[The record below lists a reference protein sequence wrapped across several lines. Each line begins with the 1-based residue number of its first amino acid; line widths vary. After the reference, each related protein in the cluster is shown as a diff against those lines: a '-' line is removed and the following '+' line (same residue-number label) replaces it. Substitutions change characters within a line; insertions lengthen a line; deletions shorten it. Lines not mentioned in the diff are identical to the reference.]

1 MDTSHLIEVREL
13 NLRLYQDA
21 IKIFQ
26 VGDKKI
32 IIKHDDCP
40 EDPLSWGHFEFFST
54 SKRYYTDKKHKTI
67 RAKNGDLA
75 SISQFDGL
83 EEIKKFLSAN
93 DYLYRYVCLY
103 ERSGFLY
110 VSKEQIRRD
119 YRVKKIT
126 KKIQEQVYEHMSSF
140 ASNEWE
146 QYFNG
151 DIYRYAI
158 INSDDELEDSLCGI
172 YGLDGIREV
181 LKDEQG
187 IEIPKI

>member
-13 NLRLYQDA
+13 NLRLYQEA

-26 VGDKKI
+26 VGDKRI

-54 SKRYYTDKKHKTI
+54 SKRHYTDKKHKTI

-75 SISQFDGL
+75 SIS
-83 EEIKKFLSAN
+83 
-93 DYLYRYVCLY
+93 
-103 ERSGFLY
+103 
-110 VSKEQIRRD
+110 
-119 YRVKKIT
+119 
-126 KKIQEQVYEHMSSF
+126 
-140 ASNEWE
+140 

-181 LKDEQG
+181 LKDQQG